1 MVTSNSL
8 GKYLFTALSACLIS
22 ACATG
27 PLEVNPANF
36 QPAPLAEA
44 DVLPS
49 PQEVNREK
57 PRVAILPL
65 ELLRGQTQVD
75 NAESQALEPAL
86 RSELEAALLDS
97 GKVELTD
104 RNIALRLQG
113 ALIEFEKRKGEPPKP
128 FQQADFLIISQID
141 LAATENE
148 YKGPTVNSKGRKLPG
163 ICISRAEVSGV
174 LKVYEI
180 AENQVQDITEITG
193 SQRDVTEAAA
203 CKEIDNKQA
212 RQLYQKATKDAVSDT
227 KGFFR
232 KFFAPIGYI
241 SEKRTNGK
249 GWAFKVS
256 TSGPAM
262 AEYKTVKIYE
272 RTLTENRLTK
282 QFETDV
288 LSVGEARVT
297 NQHAEGFIWIY
308 TTDKSVADRVKLGHV
323 VKPEAI
329 GFDPREALKKLGL

>member
-1 MVTSNSL
+1 MVTL
-8 GKYLFTALSACLIS
+8 HTRYKFTLIAFTTCLIS

-36 QPAPLAEA
+36 QPMSLAEA

-49 PQEVNREK
+49 PEEVNRDK

-141 LAATENE
+141 LAATESE
-148 YKGPTVNSKGRKLPG
+148 YKGATVNSKGRKIPG
-163 ICISRAEVSGV
+163 ICINRADVSGV

-180 AENQVQDITEITG
+180 AENQVQAITEISG
-193 SQRDVTEAAA
+193 SQRDVTEAARCVA
-203 CKEIDNKQA
+203 IDGKQA
-212 RQLYQKATKDAVSDT
+212 RQLYQKATKDAVSDSNS
-227 KGFFR
+227 FFR

-262 AEYKTVKIYE
+262 AEYKTVKIFE
-272 RTLTENRLTK
+272 RTLTQNRLTN

-297 NQHAEGFIWIY
+297 NQHAERFIWIY

-323 VKPEAI
+323 VKPDSI
-329 GFDPREALKKLGL
+329 GFNPRDALKKLGL